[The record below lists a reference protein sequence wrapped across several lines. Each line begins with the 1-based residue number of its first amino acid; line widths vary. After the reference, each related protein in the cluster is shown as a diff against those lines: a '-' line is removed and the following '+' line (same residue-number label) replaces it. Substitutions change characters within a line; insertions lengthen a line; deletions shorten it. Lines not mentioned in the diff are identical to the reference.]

1 MSTIPEAAVEAA
13 AEELFYAEDEALGYP
28 RELRRW
34 EAQYPDQ
41 DGDWHD
47 YWRDRARVTLEAA
60 APHIRAQIAEEI
72 REIEEGT
79 HNGGTAINGFVSTG
93 EEWGNGM
100 LDAAE
105 IVKGTARIAERSGE

>member
-1 MSTIPEAAVEAA
+1 MTEIPEAAIEAA

-47 YWRDRARVTLEAA
+47 YWRDRARVTLKAA
-60 APHIRAQIAEEI
+60 TPIIRAQ
-72 REIEEGT
+72 
-79 HNGGTAINGFVSTG
+79 V
-93 EEWGNGM
+93 
-100 LDAAE
+100 AAE
-105 IVKGTARIAERSGE
+105 IRAKRHAGGMPRSDEAIGFNAGLKTAEHIAEGVGE